1 MVQGL
6 FAGHQTRPEI
16 QSLANLKKRLK
27 GLLKSMFFFATF
39 SKAMAFGAS
48 LLTLLSEAQVF
59 PRHSGCLL
67 LHRCF

>member
-39 SKAMAFGAS
+39 SKAMAFERGAS
-48 LLTLLSEAQVF
+48 LSQAQRV
-59 PRHSGCLL
+59 LVIA
-67 LHRCF
+67 